1 MDRIDPDSNIQI
13 GDILKLRER
22 FQDSAT
28 FAIVIDINRAESFGE
43 GGWISFDYLVM
54 NEKEELIHISES
66 CVEKIL
72 YSNKKR
78 PVTNDRP

>member
-22 FQDSAT
+22 FQGSAT
-28 FAIVIDINRAESFGE
+28 FVVVIDINRAESFGE
-43 GGWISFDYLVM
+43 GGWISFDYMVM